1 MPVDLFNFGK
11 KGKNKSKD
19 ADVSVKKGKAPKKSK
34 HQKKAPLSYTAL
46 EPFVDSLY
54 GDNGFRSNYEGED
67 TGVVLILPF
76 SEIGG
81 LTLSKEDKRN
91 QSKGTFVTSINKGD
105 FEVFYDEAQD
115 EAEQLVVLANT
126 DSVDTLADFVV
137 VKNSDFRWGYFTRD
151 GEVIET
157 DYVSTLDELIENR
170 TDLESYF
177 ESIFEED
184 ENETSNE
191 ESTNENDND
200 SSGELEEL
208 SELDELEDLE
218 PIAPVKSVEAST
230 VLETEASG
238 HVEERVE
245 DVYQV
250 NEPVE
255 EFIVEPQPIEEF
267 SFDEIQEPNFGGAS
281 SSEGYEQSVE
291 LGDESYGE
299 SYSDEAY
306 DEDLLVDN
314 GTTGYDV
321 DDERVNEIVDQ
332 VLFRN
337 DLDLVL
343 PIDRFRET
351 YLAGSADFF
360 IPYYEDDG
368 TWLIQ
373 ETNRLI
379 HEANDDIQR
388 RVLTDGDIA
397 HTTYV
402 RLLNELSIKTS
413 QLFDLNGN
421 NDYVGLM
428 ENVKDLRIEETNNA
442 NIRIEEHLAK
452 REEEYL
458 ARREAKGNEAKTN
471 AMNTYD
477 NQHRDKHDRQQ
488 DEYRRIELKAVDKR
502 YNDKIVEI
510 KNDRRETAQAYF
522 EMGVAKILSK
532 LGEHYVDLRNAQKD
546 YANSWGD
553 KLLQFL
559 DDNRAQDMAR
569 VDVMQRQ
576 LESDERFI
584 RLQTESD
591 AEIQRLTQGFNSQV
605 ELMKA
610 NNETELERANNRIQA
625 LEAEKAQLSKERD
638 ALETRTS
645 ADYKELSSRYQ
656 DVSQELASARTK
668 AALAELQQSQ
678 LNQRDREIEDWKN
691 QVEIVAKSNDR
702 NKVAFFC
709 GAAVTVFAALLVG
722 MIAGAQLF

>member
-1 MPVDLFNFGK
+1 MPVALFNFGK
-11 KGKNKSKD
+11 KGKKKD
-19 ADVSVKKGKAPKKSK
+19 KDTDVSVKKGKAPKKSK

-54 GDNGFRSNYEGED
+54 GDNGFCAEYEGENA
-67 TGVVLILPF
+67 GVVLILPF

-115 EAEQLVVLANT
+115 EAEQLVILANT

-137 VKNSDFRWGYFTRD
+137 VKNAEFRWGYFTRD
-151 GEVIET
+151 GKVIET

-170 TDLESYF
+170 TNLESYF
-177 ESIFEED
+177 ESIFED
-184 ENETSNE
+184 DDNETFTE

-200 SSGELEEL
+200 SSGDLEEL

-218 PIAPVKSVEAST
+218 PIAPVKSVETST

-245 DVYQV
+245 NVYQV
-250 NEPVE
+250 DEP
-255 EFIVEPQPIEEF
+255 IVEPQPVQEF
-267 SFDEIQEPNFGGAS
+267 SFDEIEEPNFGETS
-281 SSEGYEQSVE
+281 FNEENEQPVE
-291 LGDESYGE
+291 FGDESYGE

-321 DDERVNEIVDQ
+321 DGERVNEIVDQ
-332 VLFRN
+332 VLFRD

-368 TWLIQ
+368 TWLTQ
-373 ETNRLI
+373 EANRLI

-388 RVLTDGDIA
+388 RVLADGDIA

-428 ENVKDLRIEETNNA
+428 ENVKDLRVEEINNA

-488 DEYRRIELKAVDKR
+488 DEYRRTELKAVDKR

-532 LGEHYVDLRNAQKD
+532 LGEHYVDLRNSQKD

-645 ADYKELSSRYQ
+645 ADYKELSTRYQ

-709 GAAVTVFAALLVG
+709 VAVVAVFAALLVG